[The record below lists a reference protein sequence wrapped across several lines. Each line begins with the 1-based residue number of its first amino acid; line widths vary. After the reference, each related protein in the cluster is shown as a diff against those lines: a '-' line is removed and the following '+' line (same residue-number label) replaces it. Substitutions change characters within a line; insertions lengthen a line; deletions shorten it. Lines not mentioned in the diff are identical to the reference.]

1 MITYITKKLFY
12 GLFVMFGVVT
22 LIFIIFNALPG
33 DPARMMLG
41 QRSDPQAIAA
51 INKELGLDRP
61 IWKQYL
67 LYLNDLSPLSIH
79 PTENSER
86 ASFYEEKKYGGKLLF
101 GIGQTHALFI
111 KWPYLRRS
119 YQSKREVSAIISE
132 TLPQTALLAMVSMTF
147 ATIVG
152 VVIGAWIATR
162 KGKFIDHFFLVI
174 TVFGMAGPSFF
185 MAVIIAW
192 LFGYVLAPYTG
203 LDMTGS
209 LYVIDDFG
217 EGKTLQLKNMIL
229 PALTLGIRPL
239 SVVVQLA
246 RSSFLDVL
254 SQDYIRTARAKGL
267 SQRAVLVKHA
277 LRNAMNPV
285 VTAVSGWFAGLL
297 AGAVFIEYIFGWKG
311 IGKEIV
317 EALENYDFPVVMG
330 GVLVI
335 SMAFVIIN
343 ILVDIIYGVL
353 DPRIRFD

>member
-1 MITYITKKLFY
+1 
-12 GLFVMFGVVT
+12 
-22 LIFIIFNALPG
+22 
-33 DPARMMLG
+33 
-41 QRSDPQAIAA
+41 
-51 INKELGLDRP
+51 
-61 IWKQYL
+61 
-67 LYLNDLSPLSIH
+67 
-79 PTENSER
+79 
-86 ASFYEEKKYGGKLLF
+86 
-101 GIGQTHALFI
+101 
-111 KWPYLRRS
+111 
-119 YQSKREVSAIISE
+119 
-132 TLPQTALLAMVSMTF
+132 
-147 ATIVG
+147 
-152 VVIGAWIATR
+152 
-162 KGKFIDHFFLVI
+162 
-174 TVFGMAGPSFF
+174 
-185 MAVIIAW
+185 
-192 LFGYVLAPYTG
+192 PYTG

-343 ILVDIIYGVL
+343 ILVDIIYGIL

>member
-1 MITYITKKLFY
+1 MITFITKKICY
-12 GLFVMFGVVT
+12 GLLVMFGVVT
-22 LIFIIFNALPG
+22 LIFIIFNLLPG

-61 IWKQYL
+61 LWKQYV

-79 PTENSER
+79 PTHEPQK
-86 ASFYEEKKYGGKLLF
+86 AAWYDEKKYGGKLLF
-101 GIGQTHALFI
+101 SLGNDLAFVL

-119 YQSKREVSAIISE
+119 YSSKREVSAIIA
-132 TLPQTALLAMVSMTF
+132 TL
-147 ATIVG
+147 VG
-152 VVIGAWIATR
+152 VIIGGFIATR
-162 KGKFIDHFFLVI
+162 KGRLIDHFFLVI
-174 TVFGMAGPSFF
+174 TVLGMAGPSFF
-185 MAVIIAW
+185 MAVIMAW

-217 EGKTLQLKNMIL
+217 EGKTLQLKNIIL

-267 SQRAVLVKHA
+267 SQAAVLVRHA

-335 SMAFVIIN
+335 SLAFVIIN
-343 ILVDIIYGVL
+343 ILVDIIYGIL
-353 DPRIRFD
+353 DPRIRLN

>member
-101 GIGQTHALFI
+101 GLGQAHALFI

-343 ILVDIIYGVL
+343 ILVDIIYGIL